1 MNIALVI
8 LATLL
13 GLVTA
18 FSAFGKFS
26 KTPKAVDMLR
36 QLGITD
42 SQIRT
47 LGIVE
52 VLGALGLL
60 VGIWIPILGLLA
72 AIGFVL
78 YFLGALIMHVRS
90 KDAAKDMGPA
100 LILLV
105 LSIIVTILQFA
116 R

>member
-13 GLVTA
+13 GLMTA

-26 KTPKAVDMLR
+26 KNAKAVDMLR
-36 QLGITD
+36 HLGITD

-47 LGIVE
+47 LGVIE

>member
-8 LATLL
+8 LAALL

-18 FSAFGKFS
+18 FSAVGKFS
-26 KTPKAVDMLR
+26 KNPKAVDMLR

-42 SQIRT
+42 SQIRM

-60 VGIWIPILGLLA
+60 IGIWVPILGQLA
-72 AIGFVL
+72 ASGFVL
-78 YFLGALIMHVRS
+78 YFLGAMIAHVR
-90 KDAAKDMGPA
+90 AKAPMTDMAPA
-100 LILLV
+100 LVLLI